1 MSIEKVKELL
11 VQLQSELKSTST
23 KIDVETKEQLQKMDE
38 SIHQILNQDSLQDQ
52 DLYDGIMQ
60 MEYGFLTKHP
70 VASGLMREMI
80 DILSKAGI

>member
-11 VQLQSELKSTST
+11 
-23 KIDVETKEQLQKMDE
+23 EQLQLELKNTKEELDNEAKQQLQAMDE
-38 SIHQILNQDSLQDQ
+38 NIYQILNVDNLQQQ

-70 VASGLMREMI
+70 VASGLMREMV

>member
-11 VQLQSELKSTST
+11 
-23 KIDVETKEQLQKMDE
+23 EQLQLELKNTKETLDNDAVQQLQTMDE
-38 SIHQILNQDSLQDQ
+38 DIHQILKVDNLHQQ
-52 DLYDGIMQ
+52 DLYKGIMQ

-70 VASGLMREMI
+70 VASGIMREMI

>member
-11 VQLQSELKSTST
+11 EQLQSELKNTSAEL
-23 KIDVETKEQLQKMDE
+23 DVETKTQLEEMDAN
-38 SIHQILNQDSLQDQ
+38 IHQILSADNLQQQ

-70 VASGLMREMI
+70 VASGLMREMV
-80 DILSKAGI
+80 DVLSKAGI

>member
-11 VQLQSELKSTST
+11 KQLQVELKNTDTKIDTQTKVQLQ
-23 KIDVETKEQLQKMDE
+23 QMDA
-38 SIHQILNQDSLQDQ
+38 SIHQILNTDNMQQQDI
-52 DLYDGIMQ
+52 YAGIMQ

-70 VASGLMREMI
+70 VASGLMREMV